1 MLIQNLLSFPNLSQ
15 YCYQYSE
22 TLKWRHLH
30 LYSHIVQFCS
40 MCTLIGLILIAKL
53 LDFKDMVRNCRFF
66 VFGLGI
72 GSESLD
78 LVRCTYVIDDVCWF
92 FVCSVPLNGFIT
104 VVWAWAR
111 PLKGSGFVPS
121 ARRPSNAAGEGTE
134 ACAIPQTAW
143 HQCV

>member
-1 MLIQNLLSFPNLSQ
+1 MLNILNLLSFPNLSQ

-22 TLKWRHLH
+22 TLKWRN
-30 LYSHIVQFCS
+30 LYSHIVQICS

-53 LDFKDMVRNCRFF
+53 LEFKMVRTCRFF

-92 FVCSVPLNGFIT
+92 FVCSVPLNGSIT
-104 VVWAWAR
+104 VVLAWAR

-143 HQCV
+143 HQGV